1 MKHHLLTLSLCLVV
15 LCSTVA
21 CKNSNSTLGP
31 LSERQLPFDNNAYIS
46 IPHPEGESVLR
57 RKLLHLA
64 LASEL
69 KTNLEM
75 NESEKM
81 TKEDVFKFKEDTF
94 KLSTVDRAEY
104 QNFKDNSAEV
114 IVSYND
120 HLVIY
125 FVPTGISRE
134 KAFRQLA
141 VSPESEA
148 KFFWVETPDVNL
160 IKEKTYYLVSA
171 TNNELKEND
180 IHYHQSLTTIGA
192 DFNEKYF
199 SFGSNQIVEVKVKAD
214 YFVKET
220 AYAVLSGAKNRCK
233 GSDWEAG
240 LCGACQYK
248 MEAPTGGLRKTSLES
263 SELVDFDII
272 INGRSYP
279 LVELKPL
286 KDKEGNF
293 IVTLDLKKILTTDT
307 AVIEFRQNAQY
318 PISKVVRG
326 VEYSLSCSNTSESK
340 TIDVTPSLKLEV
352 EMKVKGRY
360 LNF

>member
-15 LCSTVA
+15 LCATVA
-21 CKNSNSTLGP
+21 CKKSNSTSNALN
-31 LSERQLPFDNNAYIS
+31 ERQLPFDNNAYIL
-46 IPHPEGESVLR
+46 IPHQEGESVLR
-57 RKLLHLA
+57 RKLLNLA

-75 NESEKM
+75 NESEKIIE
-81 TKEDVFKFKEDTF
+81 EDVFKFKEDTF
-94 KLSTVDRAEY
+94 KLSIIDRAEY

-114 IVSYND
+114 IVSYKD

-141 VSPESEA
+141 VTPDNEA
-148 KFFWVETPDVNL
+148 KFFWVETPDANL
-160 IKEKTYYLVSA
+160 LREKTYYLVSA

-180 IHYHQSLTTIGA
+180 VHYHQSFTTIGA
-192 DFNEKYF
+192 NFNEKYF

-220 AYAVLSGAKNRCK
+220 AYTVLSGAKIRCK

-240 LCGACQYK
+240 LCVACQYK
-248 MEAPTGGLRKTSLES
+248 IEVPTGGLKKTILES

-272 INGRSYP
+272 INGKSYR
-279 LVELKPL
+279 LVEFKPL

-318 PISKVVRG
+318 PVSKLVRG
-326 VEYSLSCSNTSESK
+326 VEYSLSCSNTGESK
-340 TIDVTPSLKLEV
+340 TIDVTPSLKLDV
-352 EMKVKGRY
+352 EMKVKGRF